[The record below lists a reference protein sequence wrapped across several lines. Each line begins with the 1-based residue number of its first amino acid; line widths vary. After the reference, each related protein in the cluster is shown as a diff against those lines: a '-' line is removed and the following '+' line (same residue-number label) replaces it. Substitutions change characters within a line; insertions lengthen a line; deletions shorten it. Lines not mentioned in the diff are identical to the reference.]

1 MSIAV
6 SAIVQP
12 SKWLSSLVGAMS
24 SIVLAGGVAIAAGLE
39 VDLSPLLRWTLA
51 SSIVFLSFFGFYHGT
66 RGQKTIQLSIS
77 GTGQIRLTEVDSIR
91 PCREREW
98 PHVDVYGEAFV
109 LMSDSTLSAYVLLL
123 RLRSDSGRI
132 ITVSVLP
139 DSVSRDTFRAL
150 SAACRWIAIH
160 NQPSK
165 PERK

>member
-12 SKWLSSLVGAMS
+12 SRWLSLLVGAMS
-24 SIVLAGGVAIAAGLE
+24 FIVLASGVAIAVGPT
-39 VDLSPLLRWTLA
+39 VDLSPLLRCALA

-66 RGQKTIQLSIS
+66 RSQKTIQLSIS

-109 LMSDSTLSAYVLLL
+109 LMGDSTICACVLLL
-123 RLRSDSGRI
+123 RLQAESGRI
-132 ITVSVLP
+132 ITVPVLP
-139 DSVSRDTFRAL
+139 DSVSRDAFRAL
-150 SAACRWIAIH
+150 SAACRWIAI
-160 NQPSK
+160 QSK
-165 PERK
+165 PSRSERK

>member
-6 SAIVQP
+6 SAIVRP
-12 SKWLSSLVGAMS
+12 SRRLSSLVGAMS
-24 SIVLAGGVAIAAGLE
+24 SIVLAGGVAIAAGFAAE
-39 VDLSPLLRWTLA
+39 FSPFLRWPLA

-66 RGQKTIQLSIS
+66 RCRKPIQLDIS
-77 GTGQIRLTEVDSIR
+77 GTGQIRLTEVDSVR

-109 LMSDSTLSAYVLLL
+109 LLSDSTLSACVLLL
-123 RLRSDSGRI
+123 RLRAESGRI
-132 ITVSVLP
+132 ITVPVLP

-150 SAACRWIAIH
+150 SAACRWIAI
-160 NQPSK
+160 QSKPSG